1 MNEKE
6 SELVEQSDSL
16 PNKEEED
23 DDEFIRMRTTGGSA
37 ES

>member
-6 SELVEQSDSL
+6 SELVEQLDSL
-16 PNKEEED
+16 PDKEEED
-23 DDEFIRMRTTGGSA
+23 DEYIRMHTTGGSA